1 MVASSDNLL
10 TRVTIKS
17 YSCPVFG
24 CGLQL
29 LSLFRKGYGKPA
41 LAVSVI
47 FLVFPCLPFVC
58 LPSLTALYGA
68 ASSAS
73 SSCSTLAPSGSLTLG
88 SGHFIVNGNIQVI
101 PISGVSGKL
110 SLFRMWG
117 RERSSKE
124 VASMNCTEGDVVKWE
139 RDIWDTQMCAPLQ
152 DDTLNCSEHATYKP
166 WILSLQTFAV
176 IIWFYFTAVNVTFI
190 KLFPASAIVC
200 WLSLVYPLTLN
211 THHLSIWQLSKCK
224 NKFIIN

>member
-1 MVASSDNLL
+1 MNAVYSYIHCLENDMENL
-10 TRVTIKS
+10 
-17 YSCPVFG
+17 PW
-24 CGLQL
+24 
-29 LSLFRKGYGKPA
+29 LFQWF
-41 LAVSVI
+41 
-47 FLVFPCLPFVC
+47 FLVFPWPPFVC

-88 SGHFIVNGNIQVI
+88 SGHFIVNKNIQII
-101 PISGVSGKL
+101 PISRVSGKL

-139 RDIWDTQMCAPLQ
+139 RDNWDTQICAPLQ
-152 DDTLNCSEHATYKP
+152 DRSLNCSEH
-166 WILSLQTFAV
+166 SLQTFAV
-176 IIWFYFTAVNVTFI
+176 IIWFYFTAVNATFI

-200 WLSLVYPLTLN
+200 WLSLVYPLALN

-224 NKFIIN
+224 NKFIINYMKIRRINQAACFISTKLEQSTVSISW